1 MDAERE
7 ASLEA
12 IVADLMTTAVPPVPP
27 PLENSS
33 YPQYLVPAPPRTKT
47 NVHWFKL
54 DCLRLHDNPAFNE
67 AVTAG
72 QGKRFK
78 AVFIID
84 PWFNSNDD
92 RRGGISVNVM
102 RFLLESLT
110 DLDNRLR
117 KKPYLT
123 ELRVFTGQPT
133 VIFPELIKKWNI
145 SLLTYQASQVS
156 TEAVQH
162 DETIRSICLQRN
174 VNVSIHYSHT
184 LFSPPHLT
192 ELCGGKI
199 PTVYKLFR
207 RLLSRAGRPDP
218 PVAEPDPVTVKLQ
231 YQSSISTTDDFGNEC
246 SGSGIPTLQTLGF
259 STKEALY
266 TSQWVGGET
275 EALSRLSS
283 FCVRRLSVPDNPTNK
298 LMSKDSLSPYLRF
311 GCLSAR
317 HIFYHLRQFATTST
331 KGQELYDTMSKGL
344 LQREFA
350 FLLGFT
356 APHLDTMTGNML
368 SLQLPWDNNMK
379 YIAAFRSGM
388 TGYPW
393 IDAIIRQIKQEG
405 WATFTARESIAVFL
419 TRGYMWVSWVYGK
432 EFFQEFMLDFELPV
446 SSVCWMQSSC
456 SGFLCN
462 RVESYDPILMG
473 KQMDPE
479 GLYIKTYIP
488 QLSNFPVDYIHAPWK
503 APRFVQEQAS
513 CIIGERYPGPI
524 VDTCSTGQLC
534 CLRVKA
540 LMAALE
546 EKFVDDRQS
555 VTRQM

>member
-1 MDAERE
+1 MDVEDAEHE
-7 ASLEA
+7 ASLE
-12 IVADLMTTAVPPVPP
+12 IVADLMTASVVNPQVAS
-27 PLENSS
+27 ENTTCS
-33 YPQYLVPAPPRTKT
+33 PCLVPAPQT

-78 AVFIID
+78 AIFIID

-110 DLDNRLR
+110 DLDNHLR
-117 KKPYLT
+117 KKPYCT
-123 ELRVFTGQPT
+123 ELRVLTGQPT
-133 VIFPELIKKWNI
+133 VIFPELIKRWNI
-145 SLLTYQASQVS
+145 SLLTFQASQVS

-162 DETIRSICLQRN
+162 DETIRSICMQHN
-174 VNVSIHYSHT
+174 VTVSAHYSRT
-184 LFSPPHLT
+184 LFSPPHLI
-192 ELCGGKI
+192 ELCGSKI
-199 PTVYKLFR
+199 PTVYKMFR

-218 PVAEPDPVTVKLQ
+218 PVAEPDPVTVKFQ
-231 YQSSISTTDDFGNEC
+231 YQTSVSTGDELGDTWG
-246 SGSGIPTLQTLGF
+246 GTGIPTLQQLGF
-259 STKEALY
+259 SAKEALY
-266 TSQWVGGET
+266 TAQWVGGET

-298 LMSKDSLSPYLRF
+298 LMSKDALSPYLRF

-317 HIFYHLRQFATTST
+317 HIFYHLRQFATTSN
-331 KGQELYDTMSKGL
+331 KGHELYDTMSKGL

-350 FLLGFT
+350 FLLGYT
-356 APHLDTMTGNML
+356 APNLDIMSGNKL
-368 SLQLPWDNNMK
+368 SLQLPWDNNLQ
-379 YIAAFRSGM
+379 YVAAFRSGM

-393 IDAIIRQIKQEG
+393 IDAIIRQIRQEG

-419 TRGYMWVSWVYGK
+419 TRGYLWISWVIGK

-462 RVESYDPILMG
+462 RVESYDPILTG

-488 QLSNFPVDYIHAPWK
+488 ELTNLPIDYIHAPWK
-503 APRFVQEQAS
+503 APRFIQEQAN
-513 CIIGERYPGPI
+513 CIIGVNYPNPV
-524 VDTCSTGQLC
+524 VDACATGQLC
-534 CLRVKA
+534 CRRVKA

-546 EKFVDDRQS
+546 EKFMEDRQS
-555 VTRQM
+555 ITGQM